1 MMAPTPNPTRRSLPW
16 LTATLAV
23 SLALLALLAMAGCG
37 GSDPAQPAPQAGLP
51 FPDTA
56 NKLMANFRTAYVTRD
71 YTAFADLL
79 TPDYETVLQP
89 GTIARFPDVGDML
102 EATEEYRIHERMF
115 SGQALIDP
123 LGANVPAVH
132 SIEFTVF
139 EPIGGWTPAMDSSM
153 FPGAESRLYDVV
165 IVLDR
170 GQAES
175 QLEVH
180 GNIQFFVTHS
190 DSTADGV
197 TRPYY
202 RLRGQVDLTFD
213 GKGVE
218 SSAWGSVKALFR

>member
-1 MMAPTPNPTRRSLPW
+1 MLAPTPNPPRRRLPW
-16 LTATLAV
+16 RKATFTAAIALLT
-23 SLALLALLAMAGCG
+23 LLALSGCG
-37 GSDPAQPAPQAGLP
+37 GSDPATPEPPAGLP

-71 YTAFADLL
+71 YAAFHDLL

-102 EATEEYRIHERMF
+102 EAQEEYRIHERMF
-115 SGQALIDP
+115 SGQTLTDP
-123 LGANVPAVH
+123 VGANVPAVH

-139 EPIGGWTPAMDSSM
+139 EPIGGWMPAMVSSM

-180 GNIQFFVTHS
+180 GQIQFFVTHA